1 MKNTERLT
9 PVAAAVSAILSMAC
23 CLPFALPVALGAAGL
38 SVFFDTLRPW
48 LIAASLVLLGIG
60 FVQLHRKRVCGR
72 RSKASVVVLGI
83 ATLIVL
89 SFAFLPQVV
98 ATLLAGSR

>member
-1 MKNTERLT
+1 MKNSERIT
-9 PVAAAVSAILSMAC
+9 PVAAVVSAVLSMAC
-23 CLPFALPVALGAAGL
+23 CLPFALPVALGVAGL
-38 SVFFDTLRPW
+38 SIVLDTLRPW
-48 LIAASLVLLGIG
+48 LIGASLAFLVVG
-60 FVQLHRKRVCGR
+60 FVQLFRKRACER
-72 RSKASVVVLGI
+72 RSKASLVILGV